1 MRGGVV
7 TKTFAICLALM
18 VNTLSAQEF
27 KLGSHVSDFQVRD
40 LDGKTVNFSALKGP
54 ITVVT
59 FIATECPVSNSYNRR
74 MSDLYKDYTAKNVKF
89 IFVNA
94 NRTEPAGDVR
104 EHAKRVGF
112 PFVVYKDPDNVLAD
126 RFDAQVTPEN
136 FVIDSSGVI
145 RYHGAIDDNMNES
158 RVHSRALRAALDALL
173 AGKPLPSAETKA
185 FGCTIKRVRKAS

>member
-1 MRGGVV
+1 M
-7 TKTFAICLALM
+7 TKALAIWLTLAAGI
-18 VNTLSAQEF
+18 LSAQEF

-40 LDGKTVNFSALKGP
+40 LDGKAVAFSSLRGP

-59 FIATECPVSNSYNRR
+59 FVATQCPVSNSYNQR
-74 MSDLYKDYTAKNVKF
+74 MSELYKDYSAKNVKF

-94 NRTEPAGDVR
+94 NRSEPASEVR

-112 PFVVYKDPDNVLAD
+112 PFPVYKDPDNILAD

-136 FVIDSSGVI
+136 FVIDNSGVI

-158 RVHSRALRAALDALL
+158 RVHTRTLRAALDALL
-173 AGKPLPSAETKA
+173 AGKPLPSTETKA
-185 FGCTIKRVRKAS
+185 FGCTIKRVRRAS

>member
-1 MRGGVV
+1 M
-7 TKTFAICLALM
+7 TIALAIWLAL
-18 VNTLSAQEF
+18 TAGILGAQEF

-40 LDGKTVNFSALKGP
+40 LDGKAVAFSSLKGP

-59 FIATECPVSNSYNRR
+59 FVATQCPVSNSYNQR

-94 NRTEPAGDVR
+94 NRSEPASEVR

-112 PFVVYKDPDNVLAD
+112 PFPVYKDPDNILAD

-136 FVIDSSGVI
+136 FVIDSAGVI

-158 RVHSRALRAALDALL
+158 RVHTRTLRAALDALL
-173 AGKPLPSAETKA
+173 AGKPLPSTETKA
-185 FGCTIKRVRKAS
+185 FGCTIKRVRRAS

>member
-1 MRGGVV
+1 M
-7 TKTFAICLALM
+7 TKALAIWLAL
-18 VNTLSAQEF
+18 TAGILSAQEF

-40 LDGKTVNFSALKGP
+40 LDGKAVAFSSLKGP

-59 FIATECPVSNSYNRR
+59 FVATQCPVSNSYNQR
-74 MSDLYKDYTAKNVKF
+74 MSELYKDYSAKNVKF

-94 NRTEPAGDVR
+94 NRSEPASEVR
-104 EHAKRVGF
+104 EHATRVGF
-112 PFVVYKDPDNVLAD
+112 PFPVYNDPDNILAD

-158 RVHSRALRAALDALL
+158 RVHTRTLRAALDALL
-173 AGKPLPSAETKA
+173 AGKPLPSTETKA
-185 FGCTIKRVRKAS
+185 FGCTIKRVHHAS

>member
-1 MRGGVV
+1 M
-7 TKTFAICLALM
+7 TKALAIWLTLA
-18 VNTLSAQEF
+18 VGILSAQEF

-40 LDGKTVNFSALKGP
+40 LDGKAVAFSSLKGP

-59 FIATECPVSNSYNRR
+59 FVATQCPVSNSYNQR
-74 MSDLYKDYTAKNVKF
+74 MSELYKDYSAKNVKF

-94 NRTEPAGDVR
+94 NRSEPASEVR

-112 PFVVYKDPDNVLAD
+112 PFPVYKDPDNVLAD

-158 RVHSRALRAALDALL
+158 RVHTRTLRAALDALL
-173 AGKPLPSAETKA
+173 AGKPLPSTETKA
-185 FGCTIKRVRKAS
+185 FGCTIKRVRHAS